1 MTSRLSNK
9 CDRAVTEILCRFV
22 VAAAVFA
29 VLIPL
34 SSFAQESGRNDP
46 APLEVRIFDGQDF
59 TGAARSLTLE
69 PGMTYGYFERLD
81 TAQISKAR
89 SLKAG
94 AAVGAVLFRGAYFV
108 SRDQSCAPT
117 LGSDENPDLIWHG
130 ATADF
135 LPAQSGKTGVGNLD
149 DAGGEGY
156 ASAIVFLRAAGP
168 PPGALLM
175 KRRRSY
181 GKGCGNILRSLNF
194 DRRFVPMGFESS
206 LAKSAERA
214 PKTRGCV
221 NLRGAKVALPEG
233 GASARLS
240 DMLKSDRIALLQPS
254 DLDRRYESQE
264 RAFRAVLFE
273 GENCQGES
281 VTLDAPD
288 ASSPSGR
295 TRVSASAR
303 RDLLL
308 SDYLFRDRVRSLRVE
323 AAGGTSEAS
332 ARAVAPDPERN
343 LKTAKIQTKN
353 TPTKSAPTTTAGA
366 TTAGAVTAGTTLASK
381 IEPIAPDA
389 KAEQPTLDQM
399 KATAIA
405 PKAETGLSTAKLEP
419 MTDLPPQPE
428 TSAVSVPDE
437 AAAKKAAVPAVAVT
451 ASPVIAP
458 QPIPSSQASSPDAGK
473 VMTPD
478 VRFAGAKP
486 ASARTSAAR
495 TSAAEVPRAQQQKN
509 APQKI
514 QANQTQTA
522 QTQTAQTG
530 AVPQSDAPASADPT
544 SPGEEVFAFP
554 VYDVY
559 RLNYCLRADGGC
571 GEEAASKWCELKGF
585 KRATAWQKDDNI
597 GGIFPTFL
605 IGESRICAQYKCD
618 GFAEITCGN

>member
-1 MTSRLSNK
+1 MMSRLLNK
-9 CDRAVTEILCRFV
+9 RDRVVAESLRRFV
-22 VAAAVFA
+22 VSTAVFA
-29 VLIPL
+29 VLMPF
-34 SSFAQESGRNDP
+34 SSFAQEPERNDP
-46 APLEVRIFDGQDF
+46 APLEVRVFDGLDF
-59 TGAARSLTLE
+59 TGAERSLALE
-69 PGMTYGYFERLD
+69 PGRSYGYFERLD
-81 TAQISKAR
+81 NAQISKAR

-94 AAVGAVLFRGAYFV
+94 ASVGVVLFRGAYFV

-135 LPAQSGKTGVGNLD
+135 LPALSGKTGVDQVD
-149 DAGGEGY
+149 DAGGEGF

-194 DRRFVPMGFESS
+194 DRRFVPMEFESS
-206 LAKSAERA
+206 LAKSADRA
-214 PKTRGCV
+214 PKSPGCV
-221 NLRGAKVALPEG
+221 NLRGAKAALPEG

-254 DLDRRYESQE
+254 DLDRRYERQD

-288 ASSPSGR
+288 ASSLAGKTPVPG
-295 TRVSASAR
+295 SAR

-323 AAGGTSEAS
+323 AAGGASETYAQ
-332 ARAVAPDPERN
+332 AVAPDLERDS
-343 LKTAKIQTKN
+343 KSAK
-353 TPTKSAPTTTAGA
+353 TPTKSAPTKSASVTGAGA
-366 TTAGAVTAGTTLASK
+366 TGPGAITGGTTFASK
-381 IEPIAPDA
+381 SEPMAPED
-389 KAEQPTLDQM
+389 QPVQPALDQM
-399 KATAIA
+399 KAAAIE

-419 MTDLPPQPE
+419 ITALPPQPE
-428 TSAVSVPDE
+428 ASAVSVGDE
-437 AAAKKAAVPAVAVT
+437 TAGKKTAVPTVAVT
-451 ASPVIAP
+451 ASPVVAP
-458 QPIPSSQASSPDAGK
+458 QPIPSSQASPADAGK
-473 VMTPD
+473 AITPD
-478 VRFAGAKP
+478 VRFAWEKP
-486 ASARTSAAR
+486 APSRR
-495 TSAAEVPRAQQQKN
+495 SAAEVTRAQPQQSQ
-509 APQKI
+509 PQQI
-514 QANQTQTA
+514 QSNQTQTA
-522 QTQTAQTG
+522 QIQTAQIQTAQTG
-530 AVPQSDAPASADPT
+530 APQQPDAPAPADPA
-544 SPGEEVFAFP
+544 SPGEEVFTFP

-571 GEEAASKWCELKGF
+571 GEAAASKWCELKGF

-605 IGESRICAQYKCD
+605 IGDSRICAQYKCD